1 MVPNI
6 NRAYL
11 ACQDSSA
18 HDSKVFID
26 VRRFPSGF
34 SFTATQ
40 PSTCPCCE
48 GVLSANVR
56 SGEVQ
61 ALTDVVNAVGFL
73 LHLNLT
79 ISDAEVEFDNQHMLI
94 YDARTV
100 SNAWEDTTSPNW
112 WLKSTPGLQSQ
123 ALSEG
128 HAFWFDR
135 ALEDAM
141 DVFNDE

>member
-6 NRAYL
+6 NRAHFV
-11 ACQDSSA
+11 CQDTSV

-61 ALTDVVNAVGFL
+61 ALTDVIHEVSFL
-73 LHLNLT
+73 LDLNLT

-94 YDARTV
+94 YDRMAENDP
-100 SNAWEDTTSPNW
+100 SNSNW
-112 WLKSTPGLQSQ
+112 WVKATPGLQAQ
-123 ALSEG
+123 VLAEG
-128 HAFWFDR
+128 HAFWFAR
-135 ALEDAM
+135 ALEDAL